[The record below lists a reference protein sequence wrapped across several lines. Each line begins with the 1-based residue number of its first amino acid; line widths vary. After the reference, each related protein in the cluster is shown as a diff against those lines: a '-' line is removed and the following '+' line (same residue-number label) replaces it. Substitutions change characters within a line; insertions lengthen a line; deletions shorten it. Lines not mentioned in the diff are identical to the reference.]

1 MNDLYSDYAI
11 LDAQIKELTN
21 QQDALK
27 ARIMEAMVVNGETK
41 VQHTF
46 GSFSLSKLKKW
57 EYPEYITKMEKETK
71 LEIDAL
77 KDSLEAEKAKAQNT
91 REAVCTITNGFRF
104 TPITI

>member
-11 LDAQIKELTN
+11 LEAQKKEITK

-41 VQHTF
+41 IQHTF

-57 EYPEYITKMEKETK
+57 EYPEYITKMEDDFKAKKALSESTGEATYTET
-71 LEIDAL
+71 
-77 KDSLEAEKAKAQNT
+77 DSL
-91 REAVCTITNGFRF
+91 RF
-104 TPITI
+104 TSVRI